1 VYFIVEGI
9 SVPPSVVKNIRDLI
23 FWQYAKIIAESAG
36 FGKKNYAFVMTKF
49 KQLKEGDIFWNEIR
63 EYVKE
68 REQKDECIFC
78 GAKTNLTIDHMMP
91 RCFDGP
97 DDEKNVIWV
106 CKECNSLKG
115 GKRLYEFWTVKKG
128 LKGAKYEVPR
138 IAEGKYLKLV
148 YEVLNKN
155 SFLDADTAKIRVQIC
170 PQCDLKKHC
179 LREKSEGELSPLCL
193 DGILT
198 LCFQARL

>member
-1 VYFIVEGI
+1 MVEGVF
-9 SVPPSVVKNIRDLI
+9 VPPSVVKNIRDLI

-49 KQLKEGDIFWNEIR
+49 KQLQEGEIFWNEIR

-68 REQKDECIFC
+68 REKKDECIFC
-78 GAKTNLTIDHMMP
+78 GVKTNLTIDHMMP

-106 CKECNSLKG
+106 CKECNSSKG
-115 GKRLYEFWTVKKG
+115 GKRLYEFWTIKKG

-148 YEVLNKN
+148 YEVLNDN
-155 SFLDADTAKIRVQIC
+155 SLLDADTDKIRGQIC

-179 LREKSEGELSPLCL
+179 IREKSEGKLSPLCL

-198 LCFQARL
+198 LCFQTSS